1 MTDISSKVREN
12 IKRIRSKSGISQGEL
27 ARKLNVHPSYISQ
40 IERGI
45 RNPTLANVEKIA
57 EALGVSINKLLK

>member
-12 IKRIRSKSGISQGEL
+12 IKRVRSKIGISQGKL
-27 ARKLNVHPSYISQ
+27 ARKLNVHPSYVSQ

-45 RNPTLANVEKIA
+45 RNPTLANIEKIA
-57 EALGVSINKLLK
+57 GALGVSIRELIK